1 MSVDLR
7 VGDELSTCASDVAQ
21 QRGLDE
27 STDAGGPNLLERSMR
42 SPRSQAEEAE
52 RLDAA
57 ITDTLKGLENCR
69 DARRAAELRLRLY
82 QLRAKRGRIT
92 MISRKLQF

>member
-21 QRGLDE
+21 QRGLEE

-42 SPRSQAEEAE
+42 SPRSQAEEAV

-57 ITDTLKGLENCR
+57 NTDTLKDLENIR
-69 DARRAAELRLRLY
+69 DARRASELRLKLYRL
-82 QLRAKRGRIT
+82 QAERGRIAV
-92 MISRKLQF
+92 IGRRLRF

>member
-1 MSVDLR
+1 
-7 VGDELSTCASDVAQ
+7 
-21 QRGLDE
+21 
-27 STDAGGPNLLERSMR
+27 MR

-57 ITDTLKGLENCR
+57 ITDTLKGLANCR

-82 QLRAKRGRIT
+82 QLRAKRGRVT